1 MINKILSGLN
11 EFRLPRYKD
20 LPDFGIY
27 SEQLVEI
34 VNKALEAMFDGD
46 NKLTKS
52 MVNNYVK
59 QKLMPSP
66 IKKRYY
72 RDHIAYCI
80 VITVLKNI
88 LTMAEIDDGILLE
101 LKKSSI
107 EESYNYFCSKVE
119 DVLRLVINILEKQD
133 SPDIKGTTSINIDL
147 DNRNGLTLAIVS
159 VCTKV
164 TTQKLLGY
172 ELLNTKED
180 K

>member
-1 MINKILSGLN
+1 MRYKIFNGLK
-11 EFRLPRYKD
+11 EFKLPRYKD

-34 VNKALEAMFDGD
+34 VNKTLEVMFEGD
-46 NKLTKS
+46 NKLTKT

-59 QKLMPSP
+59 DKLMPSP

-88 LTMAEIDDGILLE
+88 LTMAEIDDGILFE

-107 EESYNYFCSKVE
+107 EESYNYFCNKVE
-119 DVLRLVINILEKQD
+119 EVLRLVINILEKQD
-133 SPDIKGTTSINIDL
+133 SPEIKGTASINIDL
-147 DNRNGLTLAIVS
+147 DNRNGLTFAIVS

-164 TTQKLLGY
+164 ITQKLLGY
-172 ELLNTKED
+172 ELLKAKED

>member
-1 MINKILSGLN
+1 MINEILNGLS
-11 EFRLPRYKD
+11 EFKLQRYKD

-59 QKLMPSP
+59 HKLMPGP

-88 LTMAEIDDGILLE
+88 LTMAEIDDGILFE

-107 EESYNYFCSKVE
+107 EESYNYFCNKVE
-119 DVLRLVINILEKQD
+119 EVLRLVIDILEKQD
-133 SPDIKGTTSINIDL
+133 IPDINGTASINIDL
-147 DNRNGLTLAIVS
+147 DNRNGLTLAIAS

-164 TTQKLLGY
+164 ITQKLLGY
-172 ELLNTKED
+172 ELLRTKED